1 MNPEIEKLV
10 RPHVLTLKPYSS
22 ARDEYK
28 GKEGVFLDANENPFG
43 SVSGG
48 SYNRYPDPYQRELK
62 SKIADLKGVKEEQIF
77 IGNGSDEIIDLLYRS
92 FCEPEVDSVMTF
104 PPTFGMYEASAGINQ
119 VEVLNVPLTAS
130 YQLDLEGIKA
140 RLSDDVKIIFIC
152 SPNNPTANLID
163 RSLIEE
169 VLEISTGLVVVDE
182 AYGDF
187 APEAS
192 SLDLLEKYP
201 RLLVLQT
208 FSKAWGMAN
217 LRLGMGFAHPDVV
230 AMLNKVKMP
239 YNVNGL
245 SQKMAVEALSRVEL
259 RDQMVEKLVE
269 ERDYLKAELEKQ
281 DLVEHIYPSDANFLL
296 VKFDQADKRYKEL
309 IEKQVVVRNR
319 SRVLLCDDC
328 LRITVGTRKENEELL
343 KSLSSLS

>member
-10 RPHVLTLKPYSS
+10 RKHVLTLKPYSS
-22 ARDEYK
+22 ARDEYE
-28 GKEGVFLDANENPFG
+28 GSDGVFLDANENPFG

-62 SKIADLKGVKEEQIF
+62 TKIAQLKGLREEQIF
-77 IGNGSDEIIDLLYRS
+77 LGNGSDEIIDVLFRT
-92 FCEPEVDSVMTF
+92 FCEPAEDSVMTF

-119 VEVLNVPLTAS
+119 VEVLSVPLTS
-130 YQLDLEGIKA
+130 HYQLDLEGIKA
-140 RLSDDVKIIFIC
+140 RIDEEVKIVFVC
-152 SPNNPTANLID
+152 SPNNPTGNLID

-169 VLEISTGLVVVDE
+169 LLELSSGLVVVDE

-192 SLDLLEKYP
+192 SLNLLNKHVN
-201 RLLVLQT
+201 LVVLQT

-217 LRLGMGFAHPDVV
+217 LRLGMGFCHPDIIS
-230 AMLNKVKMP
+230 MMNKVKMP

-245 SQKMAVEALSRVEL
+245 SQRMALEALDKVEL
-259 RDQMVEKLVE
+259 RDEMVAKLLE
-269 ERDYLKAELEKQ
+269 ERDYLKEELEKQ
-281 DLVEHIYPSDANFLL
+281 ALVEHIYPSDANFLL

-309 IEKQVVVRNR
+309 IEEQVVVRNR
-319 SRVLLCDDC
+319 SRVLLCEDC
-328 LRITVGTRKENEELL
+328 LRITVGTRAENEELL
-343 KSLSSLS
+343 KSLRKLA